1 MTTYTDKGVKPDVGR
16 YLAFD
21 HITFYVGNAKQAAG
35 YYSTR
40 FGFEPMAY
48 RGLETGHRDVAS
60 HVIRSNNAKFVFMSP
75 LNPGSHPIHDHVA
88 MHGDGA
94 KDVAFTVEDC
104 RGIYKRAIE
113 RGAKSVREPWEEK
126 DEFGTVVMATIQ
138 TYGDTTHTFVER
150 TNYNAPSN
158 VFLPGYRACEPDPI
172 NQVLPQVG
180 LLCIDHV
187 VGNQPDNMMTP
198 VAEWYEKMLMFHRFW
213 SVDDTQ
219 MHTDY
224 SALRSIV
231 VTDYD
236 EVVKM
241 PINEPAPGKKK
252 SQIQEYVDY
261 YGGAGVQHIALRTDD
276 ILRDVGAM
284 RKRGLEFLTIPRTY
298 YKNLRARLS
307 MSKVQVEEDLAEI
320 EKLSIL
326 VDFDEEGY
334 LLQIF
339 TKPLEDRPT
348 LFIEIIQR
356 HNHSGFGAGNFKA
369 LFESIEMEQAVRGN
383 L

>member
-1 MTTYTDKGVKPDVGR
+1 MTSYTDKGPKPEVGR

-21 HITFYVGNAKQAAG
+21 HITFYVGNAKQAAA
-35 YYSTR
+35 YYATR
-40 FGFEPMAY
+40 FGFEPIGY

-60 HVIRSNNAKFVFMSP
+60 HVVRSHNATFVFQTP
-75 LNPGSHPIHDHVA
+75 LNPGSHPISDHVA
-88 MHGDGA
+88 LHGDGV
-94 KDVAFTVEDC
+94 KDVAFQVEDC
-104 RGIYKRAIE
+104 RGIYQRAVE
-113 RGAKSVREPWEEK
+113 RGAKSVRAPWEES

-150 TNYNAPSN
+150 TNYKAPER
-158 VFLPGYRACEPDPI
+158 VFLPGYRTCEPEFI
-172 NQVLPQVG
+172 NTVLPEVH
-180 LLCIDHV
+180 LLNVDHV

-236 EVVKM
+236 ENIKM

-276 ILRDVGAM
+276 ILRDVTAM

-298 YKNLRARLS
+298 YKNLRARLA
-307 MSKVQVEEDLAEI
+307 MSAVKVEEDLAEI

-356 HNHSGFGAGNFKA
+356 HNHQGFGAGNFKA
-369 LFESIEMEQAVRGN
+369 LFESIELEQAQRGN